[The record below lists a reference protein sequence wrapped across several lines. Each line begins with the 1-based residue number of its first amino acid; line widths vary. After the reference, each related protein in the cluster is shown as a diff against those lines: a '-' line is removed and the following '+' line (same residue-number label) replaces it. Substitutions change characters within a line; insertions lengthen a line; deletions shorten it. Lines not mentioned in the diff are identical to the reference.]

1 MRDRDSW
8 MKAKVVLVGTG
19 RLGSQLGPRLLA
31 CGHELAGLYGRN
43 AETLQRL
50 ARSWEVPALPSLNSL
65 PEADLLILA
74 VSDDA
79 LPEVAARCKA
89 FRGLVVHCSG
99 ATPASV
105 LKVHFTHFGVLY
117 PLQSFTP
124 GRKADFEEIP
134 LCFDASAPPAVEWLG
149 QFAKTLGPKVFRL
162 NDEQRLRLHLAA
174 VFVNNFANHLFR
186 IAWEV
191 LEAER
196 LPFHLLFPLMR
207 ETVERLTTISP
218 HEAQTGPAVRND
230 LRTINRHLALLE
242 DHPEWK
248 ALYQILTRSIAQN
261 HKPLERTPP
270 D

>member
-8 MKAKVVLVGTG
+8 MKAKVLLAGTG
-19 RLGSQLGPRLLA
+19 RLGTQLGQRLLE

-43 AETLQRL
+43 PEALHRL
-50 ARSWEVPALPSLNSL
+50 AHSWKVPALTSPTPL

-79 LPEVAARCKA
+79 LHEVAARFKS

-124 GRKADFEEIP
+124 GRKVNFEEIP
-134 LCFDASAPPAVEWLG
+134 LCFDASTPPVIEWLG

-191 LEAER
+191 LDAER
-196 LPFHLLFPLMR
+196 LPFHLLLPLMR
-207 ETVERLTTISP
+207 ETVERLTTLSP

-230 LRTINRHLALLE
+230 RHTIQRHLALLE

-248 ALYQILTRSIAQN
+248 ALYQTLTASIHRNQ
-261 HKPLERTPP
+261 KYSKS
-270 D
+270 